1 MAQQSAFQKSVI
13 LYGESST
20 ENRRRHWK
28 HIVGKQTRQ
37 KETDRMTLSR
47 FFLSSERDT
56 RPPRALSPETCWYG
70 REVKRQLN
78 VSTSLDRLNGT
89 ALQRG
94 GRGTRN
100 ALSLPPVHGTGQNYI
115 GLCTSCSL
123 FHLPCTFGIHQTQSQ
138 RLCLHQGLLETVEQD
153 IVIREK

>member
-13 LYGESST
+13 LHEESST

-28 HIVGKQTRQ
+28 HIVGKQARQ
-37 KETDRMTLSR
+37 KQTDRMTLSR
-47 FFLSSERDT
+47 LFLSSERDI

-89 ALQRG
+89 ARQRG
-94 GRGTRN
+94 GGGDKERLVT
-100 ALSLPPVHGTGQNYI
+100 STGTGKGPELYWSLYFLFSFSPHLHLWNTSDAVTVI
-115 GLCTSCSL
+115 APSSGL
-123 FHLPCTFGIHQTQSQ
+123 INQSH
-138 RLCLHQGLLETVEQD
+138 RVRCNL
-153 IVIREK
+153 